1 MNTNRYSEGRQ
12 LPPAGKLI
20 LEASGLAAEA
30 GDRRLFS
37 IPETLRVYSGERIG
51 LIGANGAGKTTLI
64 RILAGLLEPA
74 QGSVRRMASGAFV
87 PQLDDIRDEAS
98 DEAVLSGGER
108 TKRRLE
114 QALQGGAELLLL
126 DEPTSHL
133 DMEQMKRMEERLL
146 DFSRTGT
153 LLLISH
159 DRTLLNRVCTKIWEM
174 ENGTLHIYAG
184 GYDDYRVE
192 KERLRTER
200 QREYDQYV
208 AERDRL
214 QEMIVQTR
222 VMAQGVGTPRPRKG
236 LTSKEIRSARPHFNR
251 TQGKM
256 DKRVKAMETRLEK
269 LPQVERPFELPP
281 VAFDAECHRPLRSKS
296 AIEVKELRLC
306 AGEREL
312 VRDGSF
318 RIRPQMKVALL
329 GPNGS
334 GKTTLLRL
342 LKQRSETPVE
352 TPDET
357 PDGGPEASASSAMI
371 RFAPNARVAYF
382 DQKLYSL
389 DLQESALENV
399 QKSSAY
405 DQTAIR
411 TALARLR
418 LRRDEALKPVWQLS
432 GGEKVKTQL
441 VKLFLSEANVLLL
454 DEPTNYLDIE
464 AREELERVLAAYPG
478 TLLFATHD
486 RMLLE
491 RTATHVLRFSGQS
504 LELLPIEAL
513 HADKEAPH
521 QPDAQAGSSARE
533 EAAWTEEQR
542 MKVELEWSE
551 LLARLSQPV
560 RHDEAEKERLERRY
574 AELLELRKAMR

>member
-1 MNTNRYSEGRQ
+1 MNSIRHTEGRQ
-12 LPPAGKLI
+12 MPPAGKLV

-30 GDRRLFS
+30 GDRRLFT

-74 QGSVRRMASGAFV
+74 QGSVRQMASCAFV
-87 PQLDDIRDEAS
+87 PQLDDIRDEVSA
-98 DEAVLSGGER
+98 EATLSGGER
-108 TKRRLE
+108 TKQRLE

-133 DMEQMKRMEERLL
+133 DMEQMKRMEDRLL

-184 GYDDYRVE
+184 GYDDYCVE

-251 TQGKM
+251 KQGKM

-296 AIEVKELRLC
+296 ALEVKELRLC

-342 LKQRSETPVE
+342 LKQRSEA
-352 TPDET
+352 
-357 PDGGPEASASSAMI
+357 PDGGPEEGASSAMI

-389 DLQESALENV
+389 DLQESALANV

-504 LELLPIEAL
+504 LELLPIEML
-513 HADKEAPH
+513 HAEKKSPQ
-521 QPDAQAGSSARE
+521 QPEPQAEGSARE

-551 LLARLSQPV
+551 LLSRLSQPV
-560 RHDEAEKERLERRY
+560 RQDEAEKERLERRY
-574 AELLELRKAMR
+574 AELLELRRAMR

>member
-1 MNTNRYSEGRQ
+1 MNSNRYSEGRQ
-12 LPPAGKLI
+12 LPPAGKLV

-74 QGSVRRMASGAFV
+74 QGSVRRIASCAFV

-98 DEAVLSGGER
+98 AEATLSGGER

-200 QREYDQYV
+200 EREYGQYI

-251 TQGKM
+251 KQGKM

-269 LPQVERPFELPP
+269 LPQVERPFELPS

-296 AIEVKELRLC
+296 ALEVKELRLC

-342 LKQRSETPVE
+342 LKQRSETPDN
-352 TPDET
+352 TPDC
-357 PDGGPEASASSAMI
+357 GPEASASSAMI

-491 RTATHVLRFSGQS
+491 RTATHVLRISGQS

-513 HADKEAPH
+513 HADRESPPP
-521 QPDAQAGSSARE
+521 QDSQAEGTALQQ
-533 EAAWTEEQR
+533 AAWTEEQR

-551 LLARLSQPV
+551 LLSRLSQPV
-560 RHDEAEKERLERRY
+560 RHCEAEKERLERRY
-574 AELLELRKAMR
+574 AELLELRRAMR

>member
-1 MNTNRYSEGRQ
+1 MNSNRYSEGRQ
-12 LPPAGKLI
+12 LPPAGKLV

-74 QGSVRRMASGAFV
+74 QGSVRRIASCAFV

-98 DEAVLSGGER
+98 AEATLSGGER

-200 QREYDQYV
+200 EREYGQYI

-251 TQGKM
+251 KQGKM

-296 AIEVKELRLC
+296 ALEVKELRLC

-342 LKQRSETPVE
+342 LKQRSETPDN
-352 TPDET
+352 TPDC
-357 PDGGPEASASSAMI
+357 GSEASASSAMI

-491 RTATHVLRFSGQS
+491 RTATHVLRISGQS

-513 HADKEAPH
+513 HADRESPP
-521 QPDAQAGSSARE
+521 QQDSQAEGTALQQ
-533 EAAWTEEQR
+533 AAWTEEQR

-551 LLARLSQPV
+551 LLSRLSQPV

-574 AELLELRKAMR
+574 AELLELRRAMR

>member
-1 MNTNRYSEGRQ
+1 MNSNRYSEGRQ
-12 LPPAGKLI
+12 LPPAGKLV

-74 QGSVRRMASGAFV
+74 QGSVRRIASCAFV

-98 DEAVLSGGER
+98 AEATLSGGER

-146 DFSRTGT
+146 NFSRTGT

-200 QREYDQYV
+200 EREYDQYI

-251 TQGKM
+251 KQGKM

-296 AIEVKELRLC
+296 ALEVKELRLC

-342 LKQRSETPVE
+342 LKQRSETPDN
-352 TPDET
+352 TPDC
-357 PDGGPEASASSAMI
+357 GSEASASSAMI

-491 RTATHVLRFSGQS
+491 RTATHVLRISGQS

-513 HADKEAPH
+513 HADRESPP
-521 QPDAQAGSSARE
+521 QQDSQAEGTALQQ
-533 EAAWTEEQR
+533 AAWTEEQR

-551 LLARLSQPV
+551 LLSRLSQPV
-560 RHDEAEKERLERRY
+560 RHDEVEKERLERRY
-574 AELLELRKAMR
+574 AELLELRRAMR